1 MKDGPQITRL
11 LPRGSSSQW
20 RSTRLLHGEHRF
32 PRNNA
37 QSPMKPAY
45 RRPAFLA
52 SVLCAGLMGLCAPG
66 IAPAQPAVPA
76 AATGATPTPATAAA
90 PAPATAAPGAAAP
103 RPPAVPGAPCLIAQF
118 RALALDTHN
127 PTERAALARQ
137 WLQRNLVGCS
147 AQKLGLI
154 GSNRAAWLGT
164 ADSAELMGMID
175 TAIEAQAQADPSLLR
190 QLYEPM
196 PRTFQPGVESIRT
209 EPPRP
214 ILQPGGS
221 MLMPPVGMISIRQG
235 DRTDSGSGGDPADS
249 GGGASLGAFSDAQ
262 RRAVSEYFSQSYEI
276 GECPVGLIAR
286 NGRCQSQVPDKPWRF
301 GEPLPRDLAGQARD
315 LPNILSER
323 LGPAPSGRR
332 YVRAGTDVL
341 MLDTDDRV
349 VGAVTDYGQPAVQRR
364 PAPRPAPGPTPNPAP
379 R

>member
-1 MKDGPQITRL
+1 MNAA
-11 LPRGSSSQW
+11 SC
-20 RSTRLLHGEHRF
+20 HR
-32 PRNNA
+32 A
-37 QSPMKPAY
+37 S
-45 RRPAFLA
+45 LA
-52 SVLCAGLMGLCAPG
+52 SVLCAGLLGLCALG
-66 IAPAQPAVPA
+66 IVSAQPAAPAPA
-76 AATGATPTPATAAA
+76 AATGAPT
-90 PAPATAAPGAAAP
+90 APGATPPAATATPAAP
-103 RPPAVPGAPCLIAQF
+103 RPVAVPGAPCLIAQF

-127 PTERAALARQ
+127 PTERAVLARQ

-147 AQKLGLI
+147 AEKLGLL

-175 TAIEAQAQADPSLLR
+175 TAIEAQAQSDPSLLR
-190 QLYEPM
+190 QLYEPT

-221 MLMPPVGMISIRQG
+221 MLMPPVGLINIRQG
-235 DRTDSGSGGDPADS
+235 DRTDSGSGGDASDS
-249 GGGASLGAFSDAQ
+249 GSGTSLGAFSDAQ
-262 RRAVSEYFSQSYEI
+262 RRAISDYFSQSYEI
-276 GECPVGLIAR
+276 GDCPVGLIAR
-286 NGRCQSQVPDKPWRF
+286 NGRCQSQVPDKPWKF

-364 PAPRPAPGPTPNPAP
+364 PAPKPAPSPTPNPAP